1 MRAVKSILTAAG
13 DLKRVM
19 KNENEDIVLL
29 RALLDVNIPKF
40 TMNDIPLFE
49 NIISDLFPETIMPE
63 RSYGSLLEALH
74 ESCESNYL
82 IPEPQFIKKCI

>member
-1 MRAVKSILTAAG
+1 MS
-13 DLKRVM
+13 DLVY
-19 KNENEDIVLL
+19 IH

-49 NIISDLFPETIMPE
+49 NIISDLFPGIVMPE
-63 RSYGSLLEALH
+63 RNYGSLLDALNQSI
-74 ESCESNYL
+74 EENYL